1 MEGIMGPGE
10 VRFRLRRRNDVP
22 STNPHNLAYRF
33 GLQDTKGK
41 IVSGV
46 RQADG
51 IFRFDFRLKVKPGKA
66 PEHPVF
72 TGLYA
77 SGPPIDRF
85 VYLSWWAIDRGDWI
99 NRVKARLATI
109 DWKMVRAS
117 QDQDRP
123 ITADLTGWNLGDA
136 RKYVSWYLD

>member
-1 MEGIMGPGE
+1 MGPDE

-22 STNPHNLAYRF
+22 STNPYNLAYRF
-33 GLQDTKGK
+33 VLQDTKGK

-85 VYLSWWAIDRGDWI
+85 VYLSWWAIDRGD
-99 NRVKARLATI
+99 
-109 DWKMVRAS
+109 
-117 QDQDRP
+117 
-123 ITADLTGWNLGDA
+123 
-136 RKYVSWYLD
+136 